1 MQFRK
6 DVNGLRAIA
15 VAAVVL
21 YHFGVAPANGGF
33 VGVDIFFVISG
44 FLLTSITHQEIQSG
58 TYSVREFLM
67 RRVRRIF
74 PALAV
79 VTFATVA
86 WAGYAYLPEDYT
98 RLVRDAASV
107 LVMRSNYAFHGDTG
121 YFAPDARQNLFLH
134 TWSLSLES
142 QFYLAFAFL
151 CMTFWPNSGA
161 CQRRFG
167 TALFAALALLS
178 ALWCLVHTRVD
189 PNSAFYLLWSRA
201 WEFMAGSVVAV
212 YASVRTPRAA
222 VAQPLGLVGACMI
235 GWAIVAFGVNDPY
248 PGWRAFF
255 PVVGTA
261 LVIFA
266 RGGLVARVLGAVP
279 FQFLGTIS
287 YSVYLWHWPLLL
299 AFRERTGHD
308 PAGMQTAAL
317 IGAATLAGWISY
329 RFVEVPTRKRA
340 SGRQLLAGSL
350 ASIAV
355 AFAFSGAVAA
365 TRGWPQRLPS
375 WQQPVTLATL
385 NTHPEADK
393 CMRDVDGSKRTR
405 QPGDFCTIG
414 ATDTAHAAEPTLIL
428 WGDSFANRMQPAVD
442 EIARKLGVVGIVAT
456 QGGCPPFKGEAYK
469 GSGAEV
475 FSGCERYANFV
486 YDYFA
491 RTPTLRYAVIA
502 GDWQRY
508 DPAYEGEVIRQIA
521 AILAQRGGE
530 LVLVTSV
537 PSPGSD
543 LPRQWARRQFQ
554 AGHAIGEM
562 TVPRDGQA
570 RLYGMGEQIASI
582 AGQGGNVI
590 ALNPFDTLC
599 AGAVCYTVKEGRA
612 LFSDT
617 DHLSEAGVAYLV
629 PGLDAA
635 MTRAIGGAGLA
646 REPQKEKAQS

>member
-21 YHFGVAPANGGF
+21 YHFGVAPIHGGF
-33 VGVDIFFVISG
+33 VGVDMFFVISG
-44 FLLTSITHQEIQSG
+44 FLLTSITYQEIQSG

-86 WAGYAYLPEDYT
+86 WAGYAYLPVDYV

-151 CMTFWPNSGA
+151 CVVIWPNGGA
-161 CQRRFG
+161 RQRRLG
-167 TALFAALALLS
+167 TALFAALALSS
-178 ALWCLVHTRVD
+178 ALWCVVHTRVD

-212 YASVRTPRAA
+212 YASARSPRA
-222 VAQPLGLVGACMI
+222 VIAQPLGLLGACLV
-235 GWAIVAFGVNDPY
+235 GWGIVTFGVNDPY

-255 PVVGTA
+255 PVAGTA

-266 RGGLVARVLGAVP
+266 RDGLVARVLSAAPLQV
-279 FQFLGTIS
+279 LGTIS

-308 PAGMQTAAL
+308 PAGVQSAVL
-317 IGAATLAGWISY
+317 IGAATLAGWLSY

-340 SGRQLLAGSL
+340 SGRRLLAGSL
-350 ASIAV
+350 ACIAG
-355 AFAFSGAVAA
+355 AFAFSGAMAG
-365 TRGWPQRLPS
+365 THGWPQRLPS

-385 NTHPEADK
+385 DTHPEADK
-393 CMRDVDGSKRTR
+393 CMREVDGSKRTQ

-414 ATDTAHAAEPTLIL
+414 ATDTAHPAEPTLIL

-456 QGGCPPFKGEAYK
+456 QGGCPPFKGAAYK

-508 DPAYEGEVIRQIA
+508 DPAYEGEIIRQIA
-521 AILAQRGGE
+521 AMLAKRGGK
-530 LVLVTSV
+530 LVLMTSV

-543 LPRQWARRQFQ
+543 LPRQWARQQFQ
-554 AGHAIGEM
+554 AGHAIREM
-562 TVPRDGQA
+562 TVPREGQA
-570 RLYGMGEQIASI
+570 RLHGMGEQIASI
-582 AGQGGNVI
+582 AGQAGNVI
-590 ALNPFDTLC
+590 TVDPFKPLC
-599 AGAVCYTVKEGRA
+599 AEQVCYTVRDGRA

-629 PGLDAA
+629 PALDAA
-635 MTRAIGGAGLA
+635 MTSAVGEATRMRA
-646 REPQKEKAQS
+646 P